1 MIAALTGAGLA
12 SAAGL
17 NAFIPYLVVALMARF
32 TSLID
37 LPQQYEWIQSWPS
50 IAVATVLL
58 ISEAFFDKIAVV
70 DHVNDAVATVIRP
83 TVGALIFLATS
94 AAESVDEST
103 FMQENPW
110 VPLLLGAV
118 FSGVVHGAKV
128 TARPV
133 VNTASLGLGTPVVSA
148 AEDGVSLGT
157 SLVAI
162 IAPFV
167 VAVVIIPAMVGAVWF
182 VIRVRRRPQV
192 TSGHQ
197 GPM

>member
-17 NAFIPYLVVALMARF
+17 NAFIPYLVVALLARF

-50 IAVATVLL
+50 IVVATVLL
-58 ISEAFFDKIAVV
+58 ISEAFFDKIALV

-83 TVGALIFLATS
+83 TVGALIFMATS
-94 AAESVDEST
+94 AAEAVDESS

-110 VPLLLGAV
+110 IPLILGAV
-118 FSGVVHGAKV
+118 FSLVVHGAKV

-148 AEDGVSLGT
+148 AEDGVSLGA

-162 IAPFV
+162 LAPLL
-167 VAVVIIPAMVGAVWF
+167 VAVIIIPAVVGAVWF
-182 VIRVRRRPQV
+182 LIRVWRRQKSPDPYQSSV
-192 TSGHQ
+192 
-197 GPM
+197 